1 VFSYKLTIYLDVF
14 LMTSSW
20 LLRIPICSSRSNA
33 YTNSFSVLQ
42 IWKSVYT
49 QCLRFF
55 ITHVTSSHA

>member
-1 VFSYKLTIYLDVF
+1 
-14 LMTSSW
+14 MTSSW
-20 LLRIPICSSRSNA
+20 LFRIPICSSRSNA